1 MLMQHIG
8 VGYFGYYRA
17 TAYAMKHSLMPEIA
31 KLRMKALNF
40 WDKHGIRAATDAF
53 DVSTRTLYWWRR
65 LLRTGGPEALIPR
78 SKAPLVRRSRH
89 WHPDVLK
96 EIRRLRTE
104 LPNLGKEQ
112 IFVRLKPWC
121 EARHFTCPST
131 STIGRIIAGAHD
143 KMRMIPVR
151 LSARGK
157 ARLIKKRSVKPRRP
171 KQYRPVKTGELIGM
185 DAIELRMGDLRRYI
199 ITMIDEHSDYALA
212 LAVPSLNSDIT
223 SHFFSKATKLFPVA
237 IRQVVTDNGKEF
249 LGNFDKTLQEASI
262 KHIWTYPYTP
272 KMNATCERF
281 NRTLREHPENN
292 QFHFTEE
299 FTVLRSGGVETRR
312 PDIVCFV
319 NGIPLAVIEAKS
331 PAGHGKKG
339 PTIDEGISQSI
350 RNQLNDEI
358 PQLFV
363 YSQLL
368 LSING
373 HDGRYGTCHTPMKF
387 WAAWREEDITDPQM
401 YALRNHPLSTEQIHA
416 LFDHRPSVDLKWY
429 QQLIDGGEL
438 AVSGQDKLLI
448 SLLSPERLLEMTR
461 FFTLFDKK
469 TGKIV
474 ARYQQVFGIKRLLE
488 RISTRRPDGGREGG
502 VIWHTTGSGKSYT
515 MVFLSKA
522 LILHDSLKQCRIV
535 VVTDRVDLEG
545 QLSGTFV
552 SGGELAGKDDKA
564 KAMATSGQKL
574 AQQIGSGKE
583 RIIFTLI
590 QKFNSATKLPECVNT
605 SPDIIVLIDEGH
617 RSQGGE
623 NHVRMKLA
631 LPNAAFVAFTG
642 TPLLKEDKT
651 TNKFG
656 PIVHAYTMQRAVEDK
671 AVTPLLYEE
680 RIPDLEVNDRA
691 IDAWF
696 DRITDGLSEAQKADL
711 KRKYARK
718 GEVYSAD
725 DRIRLIALDIAT
737 HFSKN
742 IDEGLKGQLAC
753 DSKISAIKYKKYL
766 DEAGLFE
773 SAVVISPPDT
783 REGNTEVDESK
794 LPEVTK
800 WWKDN
805 VGTQDESV
813 YTRNIISRFDTDEK
827 LKLLIVVDK
836 LLTGFD
842 EPKNTVLY
850 IDKPLK
856 SHNLIQA
863 IARVNRLHPLK
874 KFGLLIDYRGIL
886 AELDTTIGKYQDLAS
901 RTQGGYDIK
910 DIDGLYSA
918 MSSEYKRLPHLY
930 NQLWAIFAGVKN
942 KNDTE
947 QLRAVL
953 VPKMEER
960 DGEMVDIHQKTR
972 DDFFEA
978 LTAFAG
984 CLKVAL
990 QSATFFTDKSFTEQD
1005 RNLYKETVKQMS
1017 SLRQWAMQVSGEQ
1030 VNYDDYAEQVKKLL
1044 DKHVTGVEVREPDG
1058 VYEVGKMGKSEKPE
1072 EWDNNKTRNETD
1084 IIKTR
1089 VTKMIEQEL
1098 RDDPYAQEAFSKLLR
1113 MAIEEAE
1120 KLFDHPLKQYLL
1132 FREFEEQVEARKLS
1146 DIPDALAVNKHAQ
1159 AYYGVFKKELPEV
1172 FAVNDVQ
1179 VQDKW
1184 TKLAFEVDN
1193 IIVKAVAENS
1203 LNPQDIEKVVKTSLL
1218 PLLFT
1223 ACREIGAGMNQV
1235 NRIVETI
1242 IQILRVGLMKS

>member
-1 MLMQHIG
+1 MNQ
-8 VGYFGYYRA
+8 
-17 TAYAMKHSLMPEIA
+17 T
-31 KLRMKALNF
+31 
-40 WDKHGIRAATDAF
+40 
-53 DVSTRTLYWWRR
+53 
-65 LLRTGGPEALIPR
+65 
-78 SKAPLVRRSRH
+78 
-89 WHPDVLK
+89 
-96 EIRRLRTE
+96 
-104 LPNLGKEQ
+104 
-112 IFVRLKPWC
+112 
-121 EARHFTCPST
+121 
-131 STIGRIIAGAHD
+131 
-143 KMRMIPVR
+143 
-151 LSARGK
+151 
-157 ARLIKKRSVKPRRP
+157 
-171 KQYRPVKTGELIGM
+171 
-185 DAIELRMGDLRRYI
+185 
-199 ITMIDEHSDYALA
+199 
-212 LAVPSLNSDIT
+212 
-223 SHFFSKATKLFPVA
+223 
-237 IRQVVTDNGKEF
+237 
-249 LGNFDKTLQEASI
+249 
-262 KHIWTYPYTP
+262 YTP
-272 KMNATCERF
+272 KFQEEYSAKIPALTLLTSLGWTFLSPKQIMDYRGYKQDEVVLRPVLREELSKRSFMAGGKTCQLSEKALDNLISQVCSPALNEGLLKANERMYNHLLYGIAVTEF
-281 NRTLREHPENN
+281 VDGKKVNPTIALIDWEHPENN
-292 QFHFTEE
+292 QFYFTEE

-331 PAGHGKKG
+331 PAGHSKKG

-358 PQLFV
+358 PQLFA
-363 YSQLL
+363 YSQIL

-387 WAAWREEDITDPQM
+387 WAAWREEDITYAQM
-401 YALRNHPLSTEQIHA
+401 YALRNHKLSTEQIHA
-416 LFDHRPSVDLKWY
+416 LFDHRPSADLDWY
-429 QQLIDGGEL
+429 QQLIAAGEL

-502 VIWHTTGSGKSYT
+502 VIWHTTGAGKSYT

-522 LILHDSLKQCRIV
+522 LILHDSLKRCRIV
-535 VVTDRVDLEG
+535 VVTDRIDLEE
-545 QLSGTFV
+545 QLSSTFA
-552 SGGELAGKDDKA
+552 SGGELAGKKDKA
-564 KAMATSGQKL
+564 NAMATSGQML
-574 AQQIGSGKE
+574 AKQIGSGKE

-590 QKFNSATKLPECVNT
+590 QKFNSATKLPGCVNT

-1058 VYEVGKMGKSEKPE
+1058 VSEVGKMGKSEKPE